1 MEFSISNVHTRATAY
16 TVTKAIADQVLH
28 RRPGLFLAGS
38 EQRLPNFSVTLN
50 PDGRGGVRNDG
61 TGTLTLTAAIGER
74 FLELYNQGNITVTVN
89 GGQLRFHPSGRT
101 VDASLEMQL
110 ERAPFI
116 DPGIEQE
123 RQRRILMFQDRFC
136 VSKVQIGTF
145 YRPSNAGLRDPRAFS
160 IEWEMDL
167 TRRSMAWLKFEY
179 DHRLMRIEMG
189 DPATESLRHDIVV
202 KFHSI
207 SKMALGCEFGEHFI
221 CFDLVTPPMFQKEEM
236 HRPEDRNYNT
246 RYRHRVGELCPGHG
260 AVALYAHHLRIVLRD
275 DVDRYGRDVL
285 RNFRSFCVEA
295 GIRPLI
301 RDVQIV
307 ASREEFFHT
316 SNLLSLRRW
325 LGGLGENWRVAFQI
339 EALLNNGTA
348 HTRDV
353 LELRPRID
361 QLINRHGRIAGEIM
375 RYFTEA
381 AANRPTVQ
389 PLQECFEAILR
400 RQHRRR
406 PLTVPDGRI
415 FCHHVTFTPTQ
426 ILLEGPNV
434 IQSNRV
440 IREYQGY
447 EDYFL
452 RVSFRDEGHLQYR
465 WTRDVDGET
474 FLRERVGGVLREGF
488 CLAGRRFAF
497 LAYSSSALRSHTVWF
512 VSPFQHPTEGL
523 VTAESIRASLGNF
536 EGVIN
541 SPSRYGARM
550 AQAFTATDSSVRLH
564 QSQWSEMSDIEQN
577 GIVFTDGV
585 GTISQGLATLIWHTL
600 HESDSGNA
608 ANAVQP
614 SAYQIRF
621 LGYKGMVV
629 VDPLLE
635 GIHMCLRPSMK
646 KFDVRGR
653 DYAEIE
659 IASAFGKPKPAS
671 LNRPLVMVLEDR
683 GVSIQAFLELQE
695 QAVSNTRRADESLP
709 MFVDLLEK
717 HKLCKDFWV
726 PDILRRLNS
735 LGFESNPNQMQLPL
749 NTPFLL
755 RLRSYA
761 INHVL
766 RNIKYRAR
774 IPIPESYML
783 PGVADEGP
791 AYANGRN
798 NVYCLPEPT
807 WLSGPCTI
815 SRSPVMHP
823 GDVQCVE
830 AIGRP
835 PTNCLFANLRNVVV
849 FPAQGTRSLPNSLA
863 GGDLD
868 GDIYEVVQYRPLLN
882 LRPQEPATYPP
893 ARPFTLNRP
902 STVNDVCD
910 FIVDYIYS
918 DVVGLVSDKHIT
930 IAGKYYFSRPA
941 KARVVNMTTI
951 RSIKSKSTQPR
962 LRQRLTT
969 IKDGT
974 LDPACLRLAE
984 LHSQA
989 VDYPKNGRKVR
1000 IHDLPRALV
1009 PFKPDWHQTEQPEQ
1023 SRNLRADYYLSSR
1036 ALGYM
1041 YRNIELEQLP
1051 DGSHPGTGPGR
1062 NEAISNGLRGLIQNE
1077 LQGYRPSTNQSWED
1091 IASVYAGYQQEL
1103 VYISTTYSLSKAALS
1118 EEELVIGTIL
1128 ANFTN
1133 GGYKKDRVYAMKESL
1148 SFLLRA
1154 TREALVGELSEGQ
1167 TEEIRGQLARAWK
1180 AWTYTL
1186 DTQRASTGSGNS
1198 QSGSH
1203 SFGLIAL
1210 GLVLECLARMGSLA
1224 P

>member
-1 MEFSISNVHTRATAY
+1 MEFSISNVHTQATAY

-28 RRPGLFLAGS
+28 KCPGLFLADS
-38 EQRLPNFSVTLN
+38 EQRLPNFAVTLN

-74 FLELYNQGNITVTVN
+74 FLELYNRGNITVTVN
-89 GGQLRFHPSGRT
+89 GRQLRFHPSERT
-101 VDASLEMQL
+101 VDVSLEMRL

-116 DPGIEQE
+116 DPDIEQE
-123 RQRRILMFQDRFC
+123 RQRKILMFEDRFC

-145 YRPSNAGLRDPRAFS
+145 YRPNNAGLRDPRAFS

-167 TRRSMAWLKFEY
+167 TRLSMAWLKFEY

-189 DPATESLRHDIVV
+189 DPAMESSRQDVVV

-207 SKMALGCEFGEHFI
+207 AKMALGCEFGEHYI
-221 CFDLVTPPMFQKEEM
+221 CFDLMTPPVFQKEDM
-236 HRPEDRNYNT
+236 YRPEDRNYNR
-246 RYRHRVGELCPGHG
+246 RYRQRVGELCPGHG

-285 RNFRSFCVEA
+285 CNFRRFCVEA

-301 RDVQIV
+301 RDVRIV
-307 ASREEFFHT
+307 ASKEKFFDT
-316 SNLLSLRRW
+316 SSLLPVHKWLR
-325 LGGLGENWRVAFQI
+325 GLGTNWRVAFQI

-353 LELRPRID
+353 LGLRPRID
-361 QLINRHGRIAGEIM
+361 ELIRRDGSIAEEVMRHFA
-375 RYFTEA
+375 EA

-389 PLQECFEAILR
+389 PLQECFEAILQ

-406 PLTVPDGRI
+406 PLTAPDGRF

-426 ILLEGPNV
+426 ILLEGPNI

-440 IREYQGY
+440 IREYKGY

-474 FLRERVGGVLREGF
+474 FLRERVGKVLKEGF

-497 LAYSSSALRSHTVWF
+497 LAYSSSALRTHTVWF
-512 VSPFQHPTEGL
+512 VSPFQHPTKGL
-523 VTAESIRASLGNF
+523 VTAESIRTSLGNF
-536 EGVIN
+536 EGVIE
-541 SPSRYGARM
+541 SPSKYGARM
-550 AQAFTATDSSVRLH
+550 AQAFTATDSSVKLH
-564 QSQWSEMSDIEQN
+564 QSQWSEMPDITQN

-585 GTISQGLATLIWHTL
+585 GTISQSLATLIWQTL
-600 HESDSGNA
+600 RESDSDNA
-608 ANAVQP
+608 ANVVQP

-629 VDPLLE
+629 VDPFLE
-635 GIHMCLRPSMK
+635 GIHMRLRPSMR
-646 KFDVRGR
+646 KFDVQGR

-695 QAVSNTRRADESLP
+695 QTVSNTRRADESLP

-735 LGFESNPNQMQLPL
+735 LGFELNPNQMQLPL
-749 NTPFLL
+749 NTPFLS

-766 RNIKYRAR
+766 RGIKYRAR

-791 AYANGRN
+791 AYVNRRN
-798 NVYCLPEPT
+798 NVYCLPQGKIFVCIQKSGDSEPT

-835 PTNCLFANLRNVVV
+835 PTNSLFAKLKNVVV

-868 GDIYEVVQYRPLLN
+868 GDMYEVVQYRQLLN
-882 LRPQEPATYPP
+882 LRPHEPAAYPP

-910 FIVDYIYS
+910 FIVDYINS

-930 IAGKYYFSRPA
+930 IAGK
-941 KARVVNMTTI
+941 
-951 RSIKSKSTQPR
+951 
-962 LRQRLTT
+962 QRLTA

-1000 IHDLPRALV
+1000 IYDLPRALV

-1023 SRNLRADYYLSSR
+1023 SRNLKADYYLSSR
-1036 ALGYM
+1036 ALGYL

-1051 DGSHPGTGPGR
+1051 DGSHPGTGSGR
-1062 NEAISNGLRGLIQNE
+1062 NEAISNGLRERVQDK
-1077 LQGYRPSTNQSWED
+1077 LQGYRPSTDQSWED

-1103 VYISTTYSLSKAALS
+1103 IYISTTYSLSKAALS

-1154 TREALVGELSEGQ
+1154 AREALVGELCEGQ

-1186 DTQRASTGSGNS
+1186 DTQRASNETGNS
-1198 QSGSH
+1198 QFGSH

-1210 GLVLECLARMGSLA
+1210 GLVLECLTRMGSL
-1224 P
+1224 